1 MYTLSLKYLG
11 WFIHLQEDFVAL
23 GLTQGKVTFQAKVN
37 NRLLTVKTDN
47 EYNDNKWHFVTV
59 NKDAVK

>member
-1 MYTLSLKYLG
+1 MYTLSLKYFG

-37 NRLLTVKTDN
+37 GKLLTVKTDN